1 MGASNPSAGSLNPSV
16 ISATTVSLSGPT
28 NVVWDTFADG
38 DATPDVSAGTYFETA
53 NTGATSITD
62 FDGANDAKIA
72 VKGGDVLTTIVHDAT
87 KIFLKGGINF
97 ALAVD
102 DVLHFVERSGV
113 WYEDGQR

>member
-1 MGASNPSAGSLNPSV
+1 MSAGGTGTLNP
-16 ISATTVSLSGPT
+16 TVAQSTSLSLSGPT
-28 NVVWDTFADG
+28 GITWNTFADG

-53 NTGATSITD
+53 NTAPTDIDD
-62 FDGANDAKIA
+62 FDGATDAKIA
-72 VKGGDVLTTIVHDAT
+72 VKGGDTNTTIKHDAT
-87 KIFLKGGINF
+87 KIFLKGALDF